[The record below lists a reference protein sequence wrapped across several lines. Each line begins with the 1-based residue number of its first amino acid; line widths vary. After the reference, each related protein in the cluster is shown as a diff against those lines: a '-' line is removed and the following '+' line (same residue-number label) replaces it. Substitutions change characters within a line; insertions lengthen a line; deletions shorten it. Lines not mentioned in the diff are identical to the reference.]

1 MKNVNKLFS
10 ITAVALAVA
19 GCSSA
24 PKPPKPTGELVA
36 VNKTIPME
44 IASSLK
50 PVQPKAPVVTKPVV
64 SSGVVV
70 GGINN
75 DEFPD
80 LAAIETSS
88 TKNNI
93 NTKQKCFACES
104 SKSSASV
111 GVVEKKSEKTSTV
124 LSPKPVV
131 TVPAKPV
138 VVAPINYQINE
149 GETDLQAIARW
160 SRKENLDVLL
170 NAGDAITERLNKRE
184 KQTLNTSFQASLN
197 QLSSLYAKE
206 NPALKFWFN
215 IDRTNKKL
223 IIHDIGDRV
232 DVHLFPVKRGSLKEN
247 AIRLAHDLGWK
258 ADNASWLSNTPVYN
272 VIADYN
278 LVASGDVVRS
288 YENLFKDYN
297 IQAQLDQSTNT
308 VYFTTLTK

>member
-10 ITAVALAVA
+10 ITAVALAVS

-24 PKPPKPTGELVA
+24 PKPPKPTGEMIA
-36 VNKTIPME
+36 VNKTIPLE

-50 PVQPKAPVVTKPVV
+50 PIQPKAPVVKKPEV

-80 LAAIETSS
+80 LAAIETSG
-88 TKNNI
+88 TKNAKP
-93 NTKQKCFACES
+93 TASKCFACES
-104 SKSSASV
+104 SKSS
-111 GVVEKKSEKTSTV
+111 
-124 LSPKPVV
+124 LSAQAVKPAVS
-131 TVPAKPV
+131 VPAKPV
-138 VVAPINYQINE
+138 VTAAPKPVVIAPINYQVND

-160 SRKENLDVLL
+160 SKKENLDVLL
-170 NAGDAITERLNKRE
+170 NTSDAITERLNKRE
-184 KQTLNTSFQASLN
+184 KQTLTTSFQASLS
-197 QLSSLYAKE
+197 QLSGVYAKE
-206 NPALKFWFN
+206 NLSLKFWFN
-215 IDRTNKKL
+215 IDRSNKKL
-223 IIHDIGDRV
+223 IIHDIGDRL

-258 ADNASWLSNTPVYN
+258 ADNASWLASTPVYN

-278 LVASGDVVRS
+278 LVASGDIVRS

-297 IQAQLDQSTNT
+297 VQAQLDQSTNT